1 MSGYHTPVMLTEILE
16 WLNPQPGQFFL
27 DGTAG
32 GGGHT
37 RALAQRV
44 APHGRVLAID
54 QDGEALAECLK
65 TLAELPVTLWRGNF
79 SQLRQA
85 QAEAKLEPLQG
96 ILLDLGVSSHQLDTA
111 ERGFALR
118 YVGPL
123 DMRMNTDSEQETAA
137 ELLNRLP
144 ETEIARLLFEYGEE
158 TRSRRIAAEIVKAR
172 PLSTTEDLVDC
183 LRRAMP
189 FRTRPGEI
197 HPATKTFQAIRIAVN
212 AELDVLEQGLSAAVE
227 ALAPGGRLAVLS
239 YHSLEDRI
247 VKTRFNAL
255 SGKREGSDLP
265 DLGPEP
271 VQQIEILTKKPL
283 APSELEVR
291 NNPRARSAKLRV
303 AQKK

>member
-1 MSGYHTPVMLTEILE
+1 MSGYHNPVLLAEVLV
-16 WLNPQPGQFFL
+16 WLNPQPGQCYI

-32 GGGHT
+32 GGGHSH
-37 RALAQRV
+37 ALAERV
-44 APHGRVLAID
+44 GPEGRILAID
-54 QDGEALAECLK
+54 QDSDALEECAKALK
-65 TLAELPVTLWRGNF
+65 GLPVTLWRGNF
-79 SQLRQA
+79 AQLVQA
-85 QAEAKLEPLQG
+85 QSETQTGPVNG

-118 YVGPL
+118 YAGPL
-123 DMRMNTDSEQETAA
+123 DMRMDTDSDGETAA

-144 ETEIARLLFEYGEE
+144 EVEIARILFEYGEE

-172 PLSTTEDLVDC
+172 PLQTTEDLVDC

-197 HPATKTFQAIRIAVN
+197 HPATKTFQAVRIAVN
-212 AELDVLEQGLSAAVE
+212 AELEVLEQGLRAAVE
-227 ALAPGGRLAVLS
+227 VLTPGGRLAILS

-255 SGKREGSDLP
+255 AGKREGSDLP
-265 DLGPEP
+265 SLEP
-271 VQQIEILTKKPL
+271 DPPLLIDILTRKPIS
-283 APSELEVR
+283 PSETEVR
-291 NNPRARSAKLRV
+291 VNPRARSAKLRV